1 MSADSFQKLTQIEH
15 VRKRPDT
22 YIGSIATTEE
32 TRWCLQNQKM
42 IQKKLKYN
50 PGLEQCILELLTNAV
65 DHSERCIKKSLEP
78 VTKIDINL
86 TSDSF
91 TVKNNGQGIPIEKK
105 DGMYIPEMIFGH
117 LLTSSNYNDSEQR
130 NWNGTNGLGCKV
142 CNIFSKSFTVEVVSS
157 GQKYEQ
163 TFSDNLSKKTDP
175 KIKACKLNDYT
186 KITFCPDFSSFK
198 MKSFDDYDNKL
209 ILEKR
214 IYDITAMI
222 SKKITVSYNDAKLPL
237 KSFGDYVELYT
248 DSKKIPYEDANWS
261 LYFAMNPYDVPTQ
274 VSFVNGIA
282 TEEGG
287 THVNHV
293 MDQVVKK
300 VVEHIEK
307 MPKVKKAGIVIKP
320 AYVREKIIVFVKA
333 SIVNPR
339 FGSQTK
345 TQLKSSPTE
354 FGSRCTVPDDIISK
368 ICKLGLVEEIIQT
381 AEAKQLALMKK
392 ETSATKKSRI
402 SDVPK
407 LDDAN
412 FAGTKQSNLCTLI
425 LTEGDSVAGDTPLTL
440 KTLDNKIIII
450 NIEDLTNEFKIENN
464 KEYGKSNYEIWTDR
478 GWTKIK
484 HIMRHKTSKKMYR
497 ILTHTGCVDVTED
510 HSLLKENEEEIS
522 PKFCNINDTLLHSFP
537 LLEENKIL
545 LPDNIDELEVK
556 ELWKLAQKIKIR
568 YYQGIKKNELIKILQ
583 NYRNKKSYTFNNDLT
598 INKEEAYVMGL
609 FFADGSC
616 GIYKNGKSLTWG
628 IVNTNLSLLEKCK
641 DIMVKIYGKN
651 FSIYP
656 LKITPSGLAKNCINL
671 KPQYKLSING
681 GNATKYIIEKYRE
694 LLYYKKYKYINSAIL
709 NTSREVRQ
717 EFFNGYYDGDGQHNL
732 DSRMKMDINSKITSH
747 CVFTLCNG
755 LGYQTSINHNFKKPK
770 IYTIG
775 VSKGTFQKDPTIIKK
790 IIELPLEEQ
799 YVYDLETENHHFQA
813 GIGQLIVHNSAKSMV
828 LSGLAAI
835 PNAKNIFGIFPL
847 KGKLL
852 NVKTATVKQLSENEE
867 LININKILGLSH
879 DLKSKANLRYH
890 NCMVMT
896 DSDVDGFHIKALLM
910 NYFTEFWPEI
920 VKDDFINTLLTPV
933 VKVTIPKIEKV
944 EKKVLNFY
952 NTYEHEK
959 WVSENK
965 NIVKLKDFK
974 QKYYKGLATST
985 PEEAKEYF
993 KNILKNRIYYE
1004 FNPERDIPKIKLAF
1018 DKTLADDRKEWISKA
1033 IVDIKKNG
1041 SIVDYTQ
1048 KKVPI
1053 SSFIDNELVLF
1064 SIYDCSRSLPNMM
1077 DGLKVS
1083 QRKVLFGTMN
1093 FTFEKETVQV
1103 AQLSSFISG
1112 LTHYHHGEVS
1122 LQGTIINMAQNFV
1135 SSGNAQVLVPVGQF
1149 GTRNEGGADAG
1160 SPRYIFTKLKEWI
1173 PTMYNE
1179 YDSKILDHNV
1189 DDSIQIE
1196 PKMYVPVL
1204 PMILLNG
1211 ATGIGTGWSCD
1222 VPCFNPKDIIANIK
1236 LMTLGKA
1243 PKEMIPWYKGFKG
1256 TITATSVKNKWV
1268 SRGQFTRLT
1277 KKRIH
1282 IIELP
1287 IGLWYENFKDLLKKY
1302 EIINFLTF
1310 EDNLVTDKETGI
1322 DYDEFTVT
1330 FTDDI
1335 TDEQVVKLLKLESN
1349 ISATNMVGFSSKLA
1363 IKKYSDPLE
1372 ILKEF
1377 YEYRLNF
1384 YGLRKKY
1391 MCSILEKELNL
1402 VSEKARF
1409 IKLVVSDKIVVFK
1422 RSKKEVSESMTA
1434 HKFSEEHIDLFLEIS
1449 IVSFTT
1455 ELIKKL
1461 ESKVS
1466 SITEELNILKAK
1478 SEKVLW
1484 TEDLDKLNF

>member
-32 TRWCLQNQKM
+32 TRWCLQDQKM

-163 TFSDNLSKKTDP
+163 TFSDNLSKKTEP

-198 MKSFDDYDNKL
+198 MKSFDDHDNKL
-209 ILEKR
+209 VIEKR

-222 SKKITVSYNDAKLPL
+222 SKKITVSYNDTKLQL

-274 VSFVNGIA
+274 VSFVNGVA

-307 MPKVKKAGIVIKP
+307 MAKVKKAGIVIKP

-354 FGSRCTVPDDIISK
+354 FGSRCVVPDDIISK

-425 LTEGDSVAGDTPLTL
+425 LTEGDS
-440 KTLDNKIIII
+440 
-450 NIEDLTNEFKIENN
+450 
-464 KEYGKSNYEIWTDR
+464 
-478 GWTKIK
+478 
-484 HIMRHKTSKKMYR
+484 
-497 ILTHTGCVDVTED
+497 
-510 HSLLKENEEEIS
+510 
-522 PKFCNINDTLLHSFP
+522 
-537 LLEENKIL
+537 
-545 LPDNIDELEVK
+545 
-556 ELWKLAQKIKIR
+556 
-568 YYQGIKKNELIKILQ
+568 
-583 NYRNKKSYTFNNDLT
+583 
-598 INKEEAYVMGL
+598 
-609 FFADGSC
+609 
-616 GIYKNGKSLTWG
+616 
-628 IVNTNLSLLEKCK
+628 
-641 DIMVKIYGKN
+641 
-651 FSIYP
+651 
-656 LKITPSGLAKNCINL
+656 
-671 KPQYKLSING
+671 
-681 GNATKYIIEKYRE
+681 
-694 LLYYKKYKYINSAIL
+694 
-709 NTSREVRQ
+709 
-717 EFFNGYYDGDGQHNL
+717 
-732 DSRMKMDINSKITSH
+732 
-747 CVFTLCNG
+747 
-755 LGYQTSINHNFKKPK
+755 
-770 IYTIG
+770 
-775 VSKGTFQKDPTIIKK
+775 
-790 IIELPLEEQ
+790 
-799 YVYDLETENHHFQA
+799 
-813 GIGQLIVHNSAKSMV
+813 AKSMV
-828 LSGLAAI
+828 LSGLSAI
-835 PNAKNIFGIFPL
+835 PNAKNIFGVFPL

-879 DLKSKANLRYH
+879 DLKNKSNLRYH
-890 NCMVMT
+890 SCMIMT
-896 DSDVDGFHIKALLM
+896 DSDHDGSHIKGLLM
-910 NYFTEFWPEI
+910 NYFTEYWPEI
-920 VKDDFINTLLTPV
+920 VSSEFITTLLTPV
-933 VKVTIPKIEKV
+933 VKVTV
-944 EKKVLNFY
+944 GKKVLSFY
-952 NTYEHEK
+952 NNSDHEK
-959 WVSENK
+959 WALENK
-965 NIVKLKDFK
+965 NIKFS
-974 QKYYKGLATST
+974 QKYYKGLGTST
-985 PEEAKEYF
+985 SAEAKEYF
-993 KNILKNRIYYE
+993 KDLSKNKVFYE
-1004 FNPERDIPKIKLAF
+1004 FNSERDIPKIKLAF
-1018 DKTLADDRKEWISKA
+1018 DKTLADDRKEWISNA
-1033 IVDIKKNG
+1033 IVKNKTP
-1041 SIVDYTQ
+1041 IDYTK
-1048 KKVPI
+1048 KKVSV

-1083 QRKVLFGTMN
+1083 QRKVLFGTMKYGP
-1093 FTFEKETVQV
+1093 TEKNQV
-1103 AQLSSFISG
+1103 KVAELGSYISG

-1122 LQGTIINMAQNFV
+1122 LQGTIVNMAQEFV
-1135 SSGNAQVLVPVGQF
+1135 SSGNAQVLFPSGQF
-1149 GTRNEGGADAG
+1149 GTRNEGGADAA
-1160 SPRYIFTKLKEWI
+1160 SSRYIFTYLKDWVRV
-1173 PTMYNE
+1173 MYNE
-1179 YDSKILDHNV
+1179 YDSAILEYNT
-1189 DDSIQIE
+1189 DDSVQIE
-1196 PKMYVPVL
+1196 PKMFVPVL

-1222 VPCFNPKDIIANIK
+1222 VPCFNPKDIISNIK
-1236 LMTLGKA
+1236 LMNLGKA

-1256 TITATSVKNKWV
+1256 TITTTSVKNRWI
-1268 SRGQFTRLT
+1268 SRGQFSRLT

-1282 IIELP
+1282 ITELP

-1302 EIINFLTF
+1302 ELINFLTF
-1310 EDNLVTDKETGI
+1310 EDNLVTENGL

-1391 MCSILEKELNL
+1391 MCSVLEKKLNL
-1402 VSEKARF
+1402 VSEKLRF
-1409 IKLVVSDKIVVFK
+1409 IKLVISDKIVVFK
-1422 RSKKEVSESMTA
+1422 RSKKDVTESMNA

-1449 IVSFTT
+1449 IVSFTE

-1461 ESKVS
+1461 ESEVA
-1466 SITEELNILKAK
+1466 SITEELNVLKAK